1 MFLGEKI
8 DNVVCPR
15 ASMSTITN
23 LDIFYRTLLAGWITV
38 CHDSWAKESKKM
50 QGNPT
55 KEKKVCKLSSYQKSA
70 QLDVP
75 IYLIKGDENEIDD

>member
-1 MFLGEKI
+1 
-8 DNVVCPR
+8 
-15 ASMSTITN
+15 
-23 LDIFYRTLLAGWITV
+23 
-38 CHDSWAKESKKM
+38 M

-75 IYLIKGDENEIDD
+75 IYLIKGDENEMDD